1 MPVVMKREK
10 FSKSSSRLNSGI
22 LIERSSRE
30 FYYVEGHSVRDQ
42 ASFEQ
47 IWGWKIISGT
57 NMRAPEFKLSYLLMI
72 R

>member
-1 MPVVMKREK
+1 MAGKDQTNIFNSVLTMPVVMKREK

-47 IWGWKIISGT
+47 IWG
-57 NMRAPEFKLSYLLMI
+57 
-72 R
+72 